1 MLEKM
6 GFAADQLD
14 SVCISFDK
22 MDKIGADGVKAEL
35 TEKGFAA
42 SAVQALERL
51 PARRRFQSGRCSRPV
66 SMTRH

>member
-6 GFAADQLD
+6 GFAEDQLD

-35 TEKGFAA
+35 TEKGFAPE
-42 SAVQALERL
+42 AVQALDDFLRAGDFSL
-51 PARRRFQSGRCSRPV
+51 DTVAAKVDF
-66 SMTRH
+66 